1 MLMNALWSVL
11 RSINWSDL
19 LDMAVVSLFIYS
31 ILLWF
36 DWSKS
41 VFVARGILILG
52 VFYIVARQ
60 MGMVLTT
67 WIFHGFFAVFVVALV
82 IIFQEEIRRFF
93 ERLALWRWSSIKS
106 GPIRSE
112 QVEVLLQSASHY
124 AREHIGALIVLR
136 GRDPLERHIDGGVEL
151 DGQLSAPLLQ
161 SIFDVHSEGH
171 DGAVLLQNERVH
183 RFGAHLPLSKN
194 LEKLLGVGTRHAAA
208 LGISEVTD
216 ALAIVVSEQRGT
228 ISVAQNGE
236 IRQLSD
242 LHELERLL
250 NRFVATKKP
259 AVKSTPVRNFF
270 TSNTKQKL
278 LAVGISFAL
287 WLIFVQGFKPD
298 TKDFTVSV
306 QVLNVSNGFH
316 VRSINPHRVVLTL
329 SGLKRDLD
337 VIPANEIKIA
347 LNAEG
352 KTGPAERF
360 LVSEDNL
367 RVPQALKFV
376 SAEPAAIIVN
386 LDKPQ
391 TKPEAP
397 QAAAPPASQAAV
409 PAPAPAASTNT
420 TPERSTAPAS
430 EEH

>member
-1 MLMNALWSVL
+1 
-11 RSINWSDL
+11 
-19 LDMAVVSLFIYS
+19 
-31 ILLWF
+31 
-36 DWSKS
+36 
-41 VFVARGILILG
+41 
-52 VFYIVARQ
+52 
-60 MGMVLTT
+60 
-67 WIFHGFFAVFVVALV
+67 
-82 IIFQEEIRRFF
+82 
-93 ERLALWRWSSIKS
+93 
-106 GPIRSE
+106 
-112 QVEVLLQSASHY
+112 
-124 AREHIGALIVLR
+124 
-136 GRDPLERHIDGGVEL
+136 
-151 DGQLSAPLLQ
+151 
-161 SIFDVHSEGH
+161 
-171 DGAVLLQNERVH
+171 
-183 RFGAHLPLSKN
+183 
-194 LEKLLGVGTRHAAA
+194 
-208 LGISEVTD
+208 
-216 ALAIVVSEQRGT
+216 
-228 ISVAQNGE
+228 
-236 IRQLSD
+236 
-242 LHELERLL
+242 
-250 NRFVATKKP
+250 
-259 AVKSTPVRNFF
+259 VRNFF

-287 WLIFVQGFKPD
+287 LLIFVQGFKPD